1 MKFNTVA
8 AAVSAA
14 MLAGVSNAEEA
25 EASKPE
31 LVQFTVSL
39 CLRWLCAGVAAT

>member
-31 LVQFTVSL
+31 LIKFTVSFCPRL
-39 CLRWLCAGVAAT
+39 PCAGVAAT